1 MVALCML
8 FAYINIETQMY
19 VLLHVHT
26 LFCTKEDKYSEYR
39 EENHNQFLR
48 DKEGK

>member
-1 MVALCML
+1 ML

-26 LFCTKEDKYSEYR
+26 LFCTKEDNYSEYR
-39 EENHNQFLR
+39 EENHNQFSR